1 MFVVKVYTD
10 NYGVLC
16 LFNVIEFS
24 EEKNATAYANEM
36 LEKGFGVE
44 VYQRISF

>member
-16 LFNVIEFS
+16 LFKVENFLK
-24 EEKNATAYANEM
+24 KNM
-36 LEKGFGVE
+36 LQLTRMKC
-44 VYQRISF
+44 

>member
-16 LFNVIEFS
+16 LFKVREFS
-24 EEKNATAYANEM
+24 EKEYATAYANEM
-36 LEKGFGVE
+36 LENGFGVE
-44 VYQRISF
+44 VYQRITF